1 MQEVC
6 RNIQEFLTAHGIPDW
21 LVVFIIS
28 LCPILECRLGMF
40 TAIVLLK
47 MNTFVGFIISF
58 LGNILPIPFILL
70 LINWIFEV
78 LKKVPGINKVVYWL
92 ENKTLK
98 KKRDKI
104 DKYGIWGLLIFV
116 AIPLPGT
123 GGWTGALLASLLH
136 LDKKKSFLVIS
147 LGVFYRRSYY
157 DGAQPYNR
165 CGGFQLNEIL
175 FKRTYLDICAL
186 FFFSVIDKYL

>member
-6 RNIQEFLTAHGIPDW
+6 RTIQEFLSAHGIPDW

-40 TAIVLLK
+40 TAIVLLQ
-47 MNTFVGFIISF
+47 MNPFVGFIISF

-70 LINWIFEV
+70 LINKIFEW
-78 LKKVPGINKVVYWL
+78 LKKVPYVKVPIIWL
-92 ENKTLK
+92 EEKTLK
-98 KKRDKI
+98 KKDKI
-104 DKYGIWGLLIFV
+104 DKYGIWGLLLFV

-136 LDKKKSFLVIS
+136 LDRKTSFGVIAI
-147 LGVFYRRSYY
+147 GVFIAGLIITVLSLVV
-157 DGAQPYNR
+157 GAAVFN
-165 CGGFQLNEIL
+165 
-175 FKRTYLDICAL
+175 
-186 FFFSVIDKYL
+186 

>member
-1 MQEVC
+1 MMQEIC
-6 RNIQEFLTAHGIPDW
+6 QTIQEFLTAHGIPDW

-28 LCPILECRLGMF
+28 LFPILECRLGMF
-40 TAIVLLK
+40 TAIVLLD
-47 MNTFVGFIISF
+47 MNPFIGFIISF

-78 LKKVPGINKVVYWL
+78 FKKIPGLKNIVFWL
-92 ENKTLK
+92 EDKTL

-136 LDKKKSFLVIS
+136 LDKKKSFGVICV
-147 LGVFYRRSYY
+147 GVFIAGLIITILSLIF
-157 DGAQPYNR
+157 GAVV
-165 CGGFQLNEIL
+165 F
-175 FKRTYLDICAL
+175 
-186 FFFSVIDKYL
+186 

>member
-6 RNIQEFLTAHGIPDW
+6 RTIQEFLSAHGIPDW

-28 LCPILECRLGMF
+28 LFPILECRLGMF
-40 TAIVLLK
+40 TAIVLLQ
-47 MNTFVGFIISF
+47 MNPFMGFIISF

-70 LINWIFEV
+70 LINWIFEL
-78 LKKVPGINKVVYWL
+78 LKKVPGIKKMIFWL
-92 ENKTLK
+92 EDKTL

-104 DKYGIWGLLIFV
+104 DKYGVWGLLFFV

-136 LDKKKSFLVIS
+136 LDRKKSFGVIAI
-147 LGVFYRRSYY
+147 GVFIAGLIITILSLSI
-157 DGAQPYNR
+157 GAAVF
-165 CGGFQLNEIL
+165 G
-175 FKRTYLDICAL
+175 
-186 FFFSVIDKYL
+186 

>member
-1 MQEVC
+1 MVQYFC
-6 RNIQEFLTAHGIPDW
+6 RQLQEFFTAHGIPDW

-28 LCPILECRLGMF
+28 VCPILECRLGMF
-40 TAIVLLK
+40 TAIVLLE
-47 MNTFVGFIISF
+47 MNPFVGFIISF

-70 LINWIFEV
+70 LINWIFNV
-78 LKKVPGINKVVYWL
+78 LKKMPGINKAIFWL
-92 ENKTLK
+92 ENKTM

-123 GGWTGALLASLLH
+123 GGWTGALLASLLE

-147 LGVFYRRSYY
+147 LGVFIAGLIITVLSLVI
-157 DGAQPYNR
+157 GAAVFN
-165 CGGFQLNEIL
+165 
-175 FKRTYLDICAL
+175 
-186 FFFSVIDKYL
+186 

>member
-6 RNIQEFLTAHGIPDW
+6 RQLQEFLTSHGIPNW

-28 LCPILECRLGMF
+28 VCPILECRLGMF
-40 TAIVLLK
+40 TAIVLLR
-47 MNTFVGFIISF
+47 MNPFAGFIISF

-70 LINWIFEV
+70 LINWIFDV
-78 LKKVPGINKVVYWL
+78 LKKVPGINKLVYWL
-92 ENKTLK
+92 EDKTL

-104 DKYGIWGLLIFV
+104 DKYGVWGLLIFV

-136 LDKKKSFLVIS
+136 LDKKKSFFVIS
-147 LGVFYRRSYY
+147 IGVFIAGLIITVLS
-157 DGAQPYNR
+157 
-165 CGGFQLNEIL
+165 L
-175 FKRTYLDICAL
+175 FVGNAL
-186 FFFSVIDKYL
+186 FG